1 MRILTR
7 KGKKIAFNAIDDF
20 SKRKRILLQI
30 MNSFRV
36 KTLIKSFWA
45 LRHWKEHKYQF
56 DDEKNQL
63 KCLFLIEKLRK
74 IEQNC
79 KKHVFQKILD
89 FNRIN
94 RKNEMRLK
102 EIDHYFLLLGSLLRM
117 KQFKIMKE
125 SFDLLKSEMN
135 EG

>member
-1 MRILTR
+1 
-7 KGKKIAFNAIDDF
+7 
-20 SKRKRILLQI
+20 
-30 MNSFRV
+30 MNSFRI

-63 KCLFLIEKLRK
+63 KCRFLIDKLRK
-74 IEQNC
+74 IEKNC
-79 KKHVFQKILD
+79 KKHVLQKILD
-89 FNRIN
+89 YNRIN

-117 KQFKIMKE
+117 KQFKLMKE
-125 SFDLLKSEMN
+125 SFDLLKSRMN